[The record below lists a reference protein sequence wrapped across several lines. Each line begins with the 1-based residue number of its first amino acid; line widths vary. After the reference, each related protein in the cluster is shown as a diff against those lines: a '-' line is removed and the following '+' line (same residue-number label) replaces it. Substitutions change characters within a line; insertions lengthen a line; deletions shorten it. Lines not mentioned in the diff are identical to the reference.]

1 MEVDEASSKVKRNT
15 MGSGKQNSLVDGMT
29 LLLIGPTIVVFRRSR
44 GGFAV
49 NFRITFL
56 EPTAVFIE

>member
-1 MEVDEASSKVKRNT
+1 ME
-15 MGSGKQNSLVDGMT
+15 SGKQNSLVDGMT

-49 NFRITFL
+49 NFRINFL
-56 EPTAVFIE
+56 EPTAIFIE